1 MEDVRRKIFCISA
14 CFILVFS
21 LPLQVVNQQT
31 IKQMT
36 EKEKQNSE
44 EKPFVVRS
52 YTKIELALLY
62 CPGREPATALQSLY
76 RWMRKCAPLRTEL
89 QQYGY
94 DKHRHSFLKREVEII
109 RKHLGDP

>member
-1 MEDVRRKIFCISA
+1 
-14 CFILVFS
+14 
-21 LPLQVVNQQT
+21 
-31 IKQMT
+31 MT

-109 RKHLGDP
+109 RKRPLTPATLPAVFSCYIFSEKMEEFPEKM